1 MPTMRRILLMHK
13 VKDFSI
19 DPRTL
24 TSDLLEER
32 EWKKRALLDVL
43 ANDVFTNINFARIA
57 LDWDLS
63 SWKLDF
69 SDSELGIESK
79 STIMFKHGRNDAKRL
94 RRSIRLCCS
103 CFTKMDPVYMCFGSN
118 FHRNCLEVLEDLIEF
133 MLNNTISYDVGPIT
147 TREVRLWEKWSSLE
161 EIYLKARL

>member
-1 MPTMRRILLMHK
+1 MSTMIRILLMHK

-43 ANDVFTNINFARIA
+43 ANDVFTNINLSRIA

-69 SDSELGIESK
+69 SDSELAIRFK
-79 STIMFKHGRNDAKRL
+79 SSIMFKRGRSDAKRL
-94 RRSIRLCCS
+94 RRSINLCCS
-103 CFTKMDPVYMCFGSN
+103 CFTKMDPVHMWFESN
-118 FHRNCLEVLEDLIEF
+118 FHMNCLEVLEDLIEF
-133 MLNNTISYDVGPIT
+133 MINNTINYDTGPIT
-147 TREVRLWEKWSSLE
+147 IREVRLWEKWSSLE

>member
-1 MPTMRRILLMHK
+1 MIVRARKFGI
-13 VKDFSI
+13 I
-19 DPRTL
+19 DASSVAIDASKL
-24 TSDLLEER
+24 TPEFLEER

-43 ANDVFTNINFARIA
+43 ANDVFTKVNFARIV

-63 SWKLDF
+63 SWKLVF
-69 SDSELGIESK
+69 NSPELGIEYK
-79 STIMFKHGRNDAKRL
+79 CAIMFKHGRGDPERL

-103 CFTKMDPVYMCFGSN
+103 CFTKMDAHNMCFGSN

-133 MLNNTISYDVGPIT
+133 MLNNIIIYDVGPFE

>member
-1 MPTMRRILLMHK
+1 MHK

-63 SWKLDF
+63 SWKLVF

-79 STIMFKHGRNDAKRL
+79 SLIMFKHGRGDPERL

-103 CFTKMDPVYMCFGSN
+103 CFTKMDPVHMWFESN
-118 FHRNCLEVLEDLIEF
+118 FHMNCLEVLEDLIEF
-133 MLNNTISYDVGPIT
+133 MLNNTIIYDVGPFE
-147 TREVRLWEKWSSLE
+147 TREVKLWEKWSSLE